1 MLDSCGGFDVNL
13 VQLHEQL
20 GRQEKVVY
28 RCNIVL
34 PTRTHIALIPY

>member
-13 VQLHEQL
+13 IQLHEQL
-20 GRQEKVVY
+20 DRQEKVVY